1 MSIHVALNHVT
12 HYQYDRPITLGPQVV
27 RLRPAP
33 HSRTR
38 ILSYSMRVE
47 PETHFINWQQDPQS
61 NYLARLVF
69 PEKTTH
75 FRIEID
81 LIAEMSVLNPF
92 DFFLEPSAEHYPFK
106 YNEELRTELEPYLI
120 KAPELVDASA
130 FQAYLQ
136 GVARDKTPTND
147 FLVAVNQ
154 KLQRD
159 IAYLVRLEPGVQTPE
174 ETLAKGSGSC
184 RDTGWLLVQLLRH
197 LGLAAR
203 FVSGYLIQLKSDV
216 KSLDGPSGTEVDFT
230 DLHAWCEVFLPGAG
244 WIGLDPTSGLLA
256 GEGHIPLACSP
267 EPSSAAPVSGEID
280 ECETTF
286 EHSMSV
292 TRVWE
297 APRVTLPYTEAQW
310 ATIDALGH
318 QVDADLRRHDVR
330 LTQGGEPTFVS
341 VDDREG
347 AEWNTEAMGPTKRLL
362 SAELMDKLRSK
373 YGEGG
378 LLHYG
383 QGKWYPGEQLP
394 RWSLNLFW
402 RKDKEPVWTHPEL
415 FADEH
420 RDYGVTEAHAQRF
433 LAGVARRLGLDPAY
447 VFPAYEDTWYYLWRE
462 RKLPTNVDPFDAR
475 LADPLERDRLRKVF
489 TQGLDQVV
497 GHVFPVA
504 RIPGTKRWKTGPWF
518 LRAERCYL
526 VPGDSALGY
535 RLPLDSQ
542 PWAKETDLPWVYP
555 PDQTQSFAPL
565 PSYRRLRFTD
575 ADREGYALG
584 GAGAVGDGP
593 TSSDN
598 GTAKLAGAAS
608 GTLGTSAAAVSAAA
622 AATSAASAAVAAARA
637 PARFESAAAVT
648 RTALSAEP
656 RHGRLYVFMPPATAL
671 EDYLELVAAV
681 EDTALEMNLPVIL
694 EGYEPPK
701 DPRLALLRVTPDPGV
716 IEVNIHPAHSWGEL
730 VEQATHLYQ
739 SAHETRL
746 STEKF
751 MLDGRHTGT
760 GGGNHFVLGGATV
773 ADSPFLRRPDLLC
786 SMVGYWHNHPALSYL
801 FSGLFVGPTSQ
812 APRVDEARNDSVYE
826 IEIAFAELK
835 RLTAEGVGSE
845 KGPVAPWLVD
855 RLLRNLLID
864 VSGNT
869 HRAEFCIDKLYSPDG
884 PTGRLGLL
892 EMRAFEMPPHARMS
906 LTQQLL
912 MRALVSRF
920 WKTPYRPETL
930 KRWGTELHDRF
941 MLPHFIWQDLA
952 DVCDELAGAGYP
964 VQLDW
969 FAPHLNFR
977 FPRLGD
983 FAAMGVE
990 VELRLALEP
999 WHVMGEEGAVG
1010 GTARFVDSSVERI
1023 QLRATGLVGD
1033 RHVLTCNGRQIP
1045 MQPTGKVGEYVGA
1058 VRYRAWN
1065 PPSALHPSIPVQA
1078 PLVVDLVD
1086 AWMGRSMGGCQ
1097 YHVAHPGGRNYDTF
1111 PVNVLEAE
1119 ARRLGRFFRTGHTPG
1134 SMNVPKEVR
1143 NPDFPFTLDLRRAVG
1158 V

>member
-12 HYQYDRPITLGPQVV
+12 HYRYDRPISLGPQIV

-47 PETHFINWQQDPQS
+47 PATHFINWQQDPQS

-69 PEKTTH
+69 PDLTTS
-75 FRIEID
+75 FRIEVD
-81 LIAEMSVLNPF
+81 LVAEMAVLNPF
-92 DFFLEPSAEHYPFK
+92 DFFLEPSAEHFPFN
-106 YNEELRTELEPYLI
+106 YESDLAVELAPYMI
-120 KAPELVDASA
+120 KAPELADAPA
-130 FQAYLQ
+130 FQAY
-136 GVARDKTPTND
+136 VASVPREKIATND
-147 FLVAVNQ
+147 FLVSVNQ

-159 IAYLVRLEPGVQTPE
+159 IGYLVRMEPGVQTPE
-174 ETLAKGSGSC
+174 ETLLEASGSC
-184 RDTGWLLVQLLRH
+184 RDTGWLLVQLMRH
-197 LGLAAR
+197 LGVAAR

-216 KSLDGPSGTEVDFT
+216 KSLDGPSGTEIDFT
-230 DLHAWCEVFLPGAG
+230 DLHAWCEVYLPGAG

-267 EPSSAAPVSGEID
+267 EPGSAAPVSGAID

-292 TRVWE
+292 ARVWE

-310 ATIDALGH
+310 AAIDALGY
-318 QVDADLRRHDVR
+318 QVDDDLRRHDVR

-347 AEWNTEAMGPTKRLL
+347 DEWNTEAMGPTKRLL
-362 SAELMDKLRSK
+362 SADLMDKLRAK

-394 RWSLNLFW
+394 RWSLNLYW
-402 RKDKEPVWTHPEL
+402 RKDKEPIWTHPEM
-415 FADEH
+415 FASEH
-420 RDYGVTEAHAQRF
+420 RDDGATEAHAHRL
-433 LAGVARRLGLDPAY
+433 LAGVAKRLALDAKH
-447 VFPAYEDTWYYLWRE
+447 VFPAFEDTWYYLWRE
-462 RKLPTNVDPFDAR
+462 RKLPSNVDPFDAR
-475 LADPLERDRLRKVF
+475 LADPLERDRIRKIF
-489 TQGLDQVV
+489 TQGLDKVV
-497 GHVFPVA
+497 GHVLPVA
-504 RIPGTKRWKTGPWF
+504 RDPARNPSSTPGWQSGAWF

-526 VPGDSALGY
+526 IPGDSAMGY

-542 PWAKETDLPWVYP
+542 PWAKDSDLPWIYP
-555 PDQTQSFAPL
+555 PDQTQPFAPL
-565 PSYRRLRFTD
+565 PPYRRLRI
-575 ADREGYALG
+575 ASEGSI
-584 GAGAVGDGP
+584 AVP
-593 TSSDN
+593 SVRS
-598 GTAKLAGAAS
+598 
-608 GTLGTSAAAVSAAA
+608 
-622 AATSAASAAVAAARA
+622 
-637 PARFESAAAVT
+637 PQRFESAAFVT
-648 RTALSAEP
+648 RTAMSAEP
-656 RHGRLYVFMPPATAL
+656 RNGRLYVFMPPVAAL
-671 EDYLELVAAV
+671 EDYLELLCAI
-681 EDTALEMNLPVIL
+681 EDTALEMQLPVIL

-701 DPRLALLRVTPDPGV
+701 DPRLAMLRVTPDPGV
-716 IEVNIHPAHSWGEL
+716 IEVNVHPAHSWGEL

-773 ADSPFLRRPDLLC
+773 ADSPFLRRPDLLA
-786 SMVGYWHNHPALSYL
+786 SMVAYWHNHPALSYL

-835 RLTAEGVGSE
+835 RITAENGHV
-845 KGPVAPWLVD
+845 PPWLID
-855 RLLRNLLID
+855 RLMRNLLID

-920 WKTPYRPETL
+920 WQTPYRPERL

-952 DVCDELAGAGYP
+952 DVASELNAAGYP

-983 FAAMGVE
+983 FAAQGVK

-1010 GTARFVDSSVERI
+1010 GTARFVDSSVERV
-1023 QLRATGLVGD
+1023 QVVVTGLVSD
-1033 RHVLTCNGRQIP
+1033 RHVLTCNGRAVP
-1045 MQPTGKVGEYVGA
+1045 LQPTGQVGEFVGA

-1065 PPSALHPSIPVQA
+1065 PPSALHPSIDVHA
-1078 PLVVDLVD
+1078 PLVFDLVD
-1086 AWMGRSMGGCQ
+1086 TWMGRSMGGCQ
-1097 YHVAHPGGRNYDTF
+1097 YHVAHPGGRSYDTF
-1111 PVNVLEAE
+1111 PVNAYEAE
-1119 ARRLGRFFRTGHTPG
+1119 ARRLARFFRTGHTPG
-1134 SMNVPKEVR
+1134 GIRVPKEER
-1143 NPDFPFTLDLRRAVG
+1143 NPNFPFTLDLRRASA
-1158 V
+1158 

>member
-12 HYQYDRPITLGPQVV
+12 HYQYDRPIHLGPQIV

-47 PETHFINWQQDPQS
+47 PATHFINWQQDPQS

-69 PEKTTH
+69 PDKTTS

-81 LIAEMSVLNPF
+81 LVAEMSVLNPF
-92 DFFLEPSAEHYPFK
+92 DFFLEPSAEHFPFD
-106 YNEELRTELEPYLI
+106 YAPELRTELEPYLH
-120 KAPELVDASA
+120 KSPELAAAPA
-130 FQAYLQ
+130 FQAYL
-136 GVARDKTPTND
+136 AAIPRTKTATND
-147 FLVAVNQ
+147 FLVSVNQ
-154 KLQRD
+154 QLQRD

-174 ETLAKGSGSC
+174 ETLSKASGSC
-184 RDTGWLLVQLLRH
+184 RDTGWLLVQVLRH

-216 KSLDGPSGTEVDFT
+216 KSLDGPSGTEIDFT

-286 EHSMSV
+286 EHTMSV

-297 APRVTLPYTEAQW
+297 SPRVTLPYTEAQW
-310 ATIDALGH
+310 SAIDALGH
-318 QVDADLRRHDVR
+318 QVDNDLRAGDVR

-362 SAELMDKLRSK
+362 SASLMDKLRAR

-415 FADEH
+415 FADENK
-420 RDYGVTEAHAQRF
+420 DYGATEVHAHRF
-433 LAGVARRLGLDPAY
+433 LAGVARHLGLDPQY

-462 RKLPTNVDPFDAR
+462 RRLPTNVDPFDAR
-475 LADPLERDRLRKVF
+475 LADPLERDRIRKVF
-489 TQGLDQVV
+489 TQGLDRIV
-497 GHVFPVA
+497 GHVLPVA
-504 RIPGTKRWKTGPWF
+504 KDPAGKRWRTGPWF
-518 LRAERCYL
+518 LRSERCYL
-526 VPGDSALGY
+526 IPGDSALGY

-542 PWAKETDLPWVYP
+542 PWAKESDLPWVYP
-555 PDQTQSFAPL
+555 PDQTAPFAPL
-565 PSYRRLRFTD
+565 PPYQRLRFSD
-575 ADREGYALG
+575 PDRSAAVPGWTAVG
-584 GAGAVGDGP
+584 TASGAPGAGTGPAPGFGDR
-593 TSSDN
+593 SR
-598 GTAKLAGAAS
+598 AAQTGDRPS
-608 GTLGTSAAAVSAAA
+608 
-622 AATSAASAAVAAARA
+622 SAASASTTRA
-637 PARFESAAAVT
+637 PARFESAASVT
-648 RTALSAEP
+648 RTAMSVEP
-656 RHGRLYVFMPPATAL
+656 RSGRLYVFMPPATQL
-671 EDYLELVAAV
+671 EDYLELVGAV
-681 EDTALEMNLPVIL
+681 EATALEMKMPVIL

-716 IEVNIHPAHSWGEL
+716 IEVNIHPAHSWAEL
-730 VEQATHLYQ
+730 VDQATHLYQ

-773 ADSPFLRRPDLLC
+773 ADSPFLRRPDLLT
-786 SMVGYWHNHPALSYL
+786 SMVAYWHNHPALSYL

-835 RLTAEGVGSE
+835 RITGDGA
-845 KGPVAPWLVD
+845 PVPPWLVD

-864 VSGNT
+864 VTGNT
-869 HRAEFCIDKLYSPDG
+869 HRAEFCIDKMYSPDG

-920 WKTPYRPETL
+920 WKRPYRPERL

-941 MLPHFIWQDLA
+941 MLPHFLWQDLS
-952 DVCDELAGAGYP
+952 DVCEELGEAGYP
-964 VQLDW
+964 VQPDW

-999 WHVMGEEGAVG
+999 WHVMGEEGAAG
-1010 GTARFVDSSVERI
+1010 GTTRFVDSSIERI

-1033 RHVLTCNGRQIP
+1033 RHVLTCNGRKIP
-1045 MQPTGKVGEYVGA
+1045 MQPTGKVGEFVGA

-1078 PLVVDLVD
+1078 PLVIDLVD
-1086 AWMGRSMGGCQ
+1086 TWMGRSMGGCQ
-1097 YHVAHPGGRNYDTF
+1097 YHVAHPGGRSYDTF

-1119 ARRLGRFFRTGHTPG
+1119 ARRLARFFRTGHTPG
-1134 SMNVPKEVR
+1134 KMSVPDEAR
-1143 NPDFPFTLDLRRAVG
+1143 NPNFPFTLDLRRAAG
-1158 V
+1158 I

>member
-12 HYQYDRPITLGPQVV
+12 HYRYDRPINLGPQVV

-38 ILSYSMRVE
+38 VLSYSMRVE
-47 PETHFINWQQDPQS
+47 PATHFINWQQDPQS

-69 PEKTTH
+69 PDKTTS

-81 LIAEMSVLNPF
+81 LVAEMSVLNPF
-92 DFFLEPSAEHYPFK
+92 DFFVEPSAEHFPFEYDAEIAK
-106 YNEELRTELEPYLI
+106 ELAPYRI
-120 KAPELVDASA
+120 KLPPTPLVEAYVASIP
-130 FQAYLQ
+130 
-136 GVARDKTPTND
+136 RDKIPMND
-147 FLVAVNQ
+147 FIVSVNQ
-154 KLQRD
+154 RLQRD
-159 IAYLVRLEPGVQTPE
+159 IGYLVRMEPGVQTPE
-174 ETLAKGSGSC
+174 ETLTKASGSC
-184 RDTGWLLVQLLRH
+184 RDTGWLLVQVMRH
-197 LGLAAR
+197 LGVAAR

-230 DLHAWCEVFLPGAG
+230 DLHAWCEVYLPGAG

-267 EPSSAAPVSGEID
+267 DPGSAAPVSGAID

-310 ATIDALGH
+310 QAIDAIGH
-318 QVDADLRRHDVR
+318 HVDADLRKNDVR

-347 AEWNTEAMGPTKRLL
+347 DEWNTEAMGPTKRIL
-362 SAELMDKLRSK
+362 SADLMDKLRAK
-373 YGEGG
+373 YGQGG

-394 RWSLNLFW
+394 RWSLNLYW
-402 RKDKEPVWTHPEL
+402 RKDKEPIWTHPEL
-415 FADEH
+415 FASEH
-420 RDYGVTEAHAQRF
+420 SDYKATEVEARK
-433 LAGVARRLGLDPAY
+433 LLVGVAKRLGVDVQH
-447 VFPAYEDTWYYLWRE
+447 VFPAHEDVWYYLWRE

-475 LADPLERDRLRKVF
+475 LADPLERERLRKVF
-489 TQGLDQVV
+489 SQGLDKVV

-504 RIPGTKRWKTGPWF
+504 RRESRHSSGTRWQTGSWY
-518 LRAERCYL
+518 LRSERCYL
-526 VPGDSALGY
+526 IPGDSAMGY

-542 PWAKETDLPWVYP
+542 PWAKATDLPWVYP
-555 PDQTQSFAPL
+555 PDQTQPYNPL
-565 PSYRRLRFTD
+565 PTYRRLRF
-575 ADREGYALG
+575 ADRSG
-584 GAGAVGDGP
+584 
-593 TSSDN
+593 SSDAAA
-598 GTAKLAGAAS
+598 TGAAPGAS
-608 GTLGTSAAAVSAAA
+608 TSFADRSRAALNPAASASMAAAVPSA
-622 AATSAASAAVAAARA
+622 
-637 PARFESAAAVT
+637 PGRFESAAQVT
-648 RTALSAEP
+648 RTAMSAEP
-656 RHGRLYVFMPPATAL
+656 RDGRLYIFMPPVVAL
-671 EDYLELVAAV
+671 EDYLELVCAI
-681 EDTALEMNLPVIL
+681 EDTALEMKLPVIL

-730 VEQATHLYQ
+730 VEQATHLYE

-786 SMVGYWHNHPALSYL
+786 SMVAYWHNHPGLSYL
-801 FSGLFVGPTSQ
+801 FSGMFVGPTSQ

-835 RLTAEGVGSE
+835 RITAENGHV
-845 KGPVAPWLVD
+845 PPWLID

-869 HRAEFCIDKLYSPDG
+869 HRAEFCIDKMYSPDG
-884 PTGRLGLL
+884 ATGRLGLL

-920 WKTPYRPETL
+920 WAKPYQPERL
-930 KRWGTELHDRF
+930 NRWGTELHDRF
-941 MLPHFIWQDLA
+941 MLPHFIWQDLC
-952 DVCDELAGAGYP
+952 DVLEELGLAGYALQP
-964 VQLDW
+964 EW

-983 FAAMGVE
+983 FAAQGVE
-990 VELRLALEP
+990 VEFRLALEP
-999 WHVMGEEGAVG
+999 WHVMGEEGAPG
-1010 GTARFVDSSVERI
+1010 GTARYVDSSIERI
-1023 QLRATGLVGD
+1023 QVLATGLVGD
-1033 RHVLTCNGRQIP
+1033 RHVLTCNGRVIP
-1045 MQPTGKVGEYVGA
+1045 MQPTGKVGEFIGA
-1058 VRYRAWN
+1058 VRYKAWN
-1065 PPSALHPSIPVQA
+1065 PPSALHPSIDVHA
-1078 PLVVDLVD
+1078 PLVIDLVD
-1086 AWMGRSMGGCQ
+1086 TWMSRAVGGCQ
-1097 YHVAHPGGRNYDTF
+1097 YHVAHPGGRSYDTF
-1111 PVNVLEAE
+1111 PVNANEAE
-1119 ARRLGRFFRTGHTPG
+1119 ARRLARFFRVGHTPG
-1134 SMNVPKEVR
+1134 VMKVKREER
-1143 NPDFPFTLDLRRAVG
+1143 NPNFPFTLDLRRAPV
-1158 V
+1158 